1 MNLLAHFIAIAHY
14 SHIAGDDGRD
24 ACLLGSIDDFLHR
37 WDVVIVDDSID
48 GEIGLDT
55 MLVAG
60 SSNLTQIIDSK
71 MVG

>member
-24 ACLLGSIDDFLHR
+24 ACLLGSI
-37 WDVVIVDDSID
+37 VDDCID

>member
-24 ACLLGSIDDFLHR
+24 ACLLGGIDDFLHR
-37 WDVVIVDDSID
+37 WDVVVVDDCID

-60 SSNLTQIIDSK
+60 GSNLTQIINGK